1 MAYADDR
8 KFVEDYY
15 KMLSFLNESTKDHF
29 IVWDIMENVVNFAKE
44 INKDY
49 EKRRD
54 DIFTYRLQTLKDMIY
69 SRDKERLLRLL
80 GNIADGNES
89 MVDVDFRYLDQF

>member
-15 KMLSFLNESTKDHF
+15 KMLSFLNESTNDHF
-29 IVWDIMENVVNFAKE
+29 FVWDIRENVVHFAKE

-54 DIFTYRLQTLKDMIY
+54 DIYTYRLQTLKDMSTAEIK
-69 SRDKERLLRLL
+69 SVCFACL
-80 GNIADGNES
+80 GI
-89 MVDVDFRYLDQF
+89 